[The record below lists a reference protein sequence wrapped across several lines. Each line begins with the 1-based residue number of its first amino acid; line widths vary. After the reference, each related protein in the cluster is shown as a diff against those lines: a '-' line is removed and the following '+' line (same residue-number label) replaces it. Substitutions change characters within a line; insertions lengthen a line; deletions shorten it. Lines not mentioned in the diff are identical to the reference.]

1 MHKNAVMLKENLYYH
16 HSHEYYDQLSMS
28 QIMELFRRC
37 EKLKYLPYNGFSQK
51 DLHRIFLQK
60 EKRYSQI

>member
-37 EKLKYLPYNGFSQK
+37 EKLKYLPYGFSQK
-51 DLHRIFLQK
+51 DLQKDPVQK